1 MFDRRDFLKAS
12 ALVAARGLLEP
23 GYVPA
28 QMTGRKRI
36 AIRNLSEDSVKTRL
50 AAREL
55 ESGLRILNSA
65 DEVTQSTEGSP
76 AGDMVL
82 TLAVDGSRF
91 KGAQEYAISLSGEG
105 ATIHAAGEQALL
117 YGVFEFLERQGMV
130 FGIDG
135 TMAPIDR
142 APGLHLPEQGQP
154 WTASPRFAVRGLL
167 PWPDFLNCISIYND
181 EDFKAYFAAML
192 RMRFNMFGMH
202 VYTENAPRPLAE
214 SYLSFEFAG
223 SGHRAALEDTTMESW
238 GYLPQRTST
247 YKMGAARFFDT
258 ETFGADATRQSAD
271 TWEIASRTTAMLH
284 DAFNFAAELGIRTGI
299 GFEPYK
305 NPVEIERA
313 LPPEAL
319 SYPGGFIESRTARDL
334 LERRLADLL
343 ERYPMVDYVWLWQ
356 DEGANWEGRAKNVPL
371 STTPFTQAHD
381 FLRRH
386 APQKRLVLAGWGG
399 VTRSFD
405 SLHQRL
411 PEDIIFSA
419 LSDTLGWDPVNEA
432 FGRLGSRER
441 WPIPWIEDDPS
452 MWFPQFRASRFHTDM
467 KRAQEFG
474 CQGMLGIH
482 WRHRIIDPTA
492 TYLAR
497 ASWDSDL
504 TATNHYRSFCA
515 AQASGERVEKL
526 ATLFDDCDRNHA
538 ISSTFLGSYDKA
550 GFANRVELTGD
561 YSEAFNYAANEPDL
575 AVLPVQ
581 RATAERFRQLASQ
594 ATSPLERNRIGYFA
608 GFVGFMV
615 PYCDAFEAAHKLD
628 AVLKQA
634 VELRAAGKQDEA
646 RATVVEH
653 GVPLWLTMAPLVR
666 EVMVGY
672 QRVIATHNDLGQLAS
687 MQNKFVRIAL
697 ERLRL
702 SIKEFVDELPP
713 QMDQAYAAAISPE
726 GANPP
731 RVFIPT
737 RPSLLNSGES
747 LRIFIV
753 APGLAQGGEVKLF
766 TSSQGARQWHSFTA
780 GHNGRDVYAVQLG
793 PFAPGVG
800 TDRTIEY
807 YATARSGAET
817 FCDPPQAPENVYIL
831 NIVS

>member
-1 MFDRRDFLKAS
+1 
-12 ALVAARGLLEP
+12 
-23 GYVPA
+23 
-28 QMTGRKRI
+28 
-36 AIRNLSEDSVKTRL
+36 
-50 AAREL
+50 
-55 ESGLRILNSA
+55 
-65 DEVTQSTEGSP
+65 
-76 AGDMVL
+76 
-82 TLAVDGSRF
+82 
-91 KGAQEYAISLSGEG
+91 
-105 ATIHAAGEQALL
+105 
-117 YGVFEFLERQGMV
+117 
-130 FGIDG
+130 
-135 TMAPIDR
+135 
-142 APGLHLPEQGQP
+142 
-154 WTASPRFAVRGLL
+154 
-167 PWPDFLNCISIYND
+167 
-181 EDFKAYFAAML
+181 
-192 RMRFNMFGMH
+192 
-202 VYTENAPRPLAE
+202 
-214 SYLSFEFAG
+214 
-223 SGHRAALEDTTMESW
+223 
-238 GYLPQRTST
+238 
-247 YKMGAARFFDT
+247 
-258 ETFGADATRQSAD
+258 
-271 TWEIASRTTAMLH
+271 
-284 DAFNFAAELGIRTGI
+284 
-299 GFEPYK
+299 
-305 NPVEIERA
+305 
-313 LPPEAL
+313 
-319 SYPGGFIESRTARDL
+319 

-452 MWFPQFRASRFHTDM
+452 MWFPQFRASRFQTDM